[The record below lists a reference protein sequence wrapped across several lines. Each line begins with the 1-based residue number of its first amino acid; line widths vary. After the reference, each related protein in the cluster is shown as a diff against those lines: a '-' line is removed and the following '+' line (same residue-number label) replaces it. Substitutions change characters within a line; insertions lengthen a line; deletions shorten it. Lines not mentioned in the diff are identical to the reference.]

1 MKLTVQTSWGEN
13 VASVNNWLR
22 GMSFLLFISLGG
34 GLAWALSHLFRQPL
48 DVRGAMRWGMGLG
61 FLFTGV
67 DHFVS
72 GATRYAPMMP
82 SALAA
87 HALTW
92 VYVTGVAELA
102 GGIGLI
108 VPLAI
113 YRRLGLPNLQRQAGI
128 WLAVLLVCV
137 VAANI
142 NVAIQG
148 QSVQGLDFGA
158 WYFWIRPL
166 FQPVFIAWALY
177 CVGVW
182 PRSSRTA
189 VAG

>member
-1 MKLTVQTSWGEN
+1 
-13 VASVNNWLR
+13 
-22 GMSFLLFISLGG
+22 MSFLALISLGA
-34 GLAWALSHLFRQPL
+34 GLAWLLSHVFRRAL
-48 DVRGAMRWGMGLG
+48 DLRGAMRWGMALG

-67 DHFVS
+67 DHFIN
-72 GATRYAPMMP
+72 GTIRYVPMMP
-82 SALAA
+82 SVLAEHALA
-87 HALTW
+87 W

-102 GGIGLI
+102 GGVGLL

-128 WLAVLLVCV
+128 WLAVMLVCV

-158 WYFWIRPL
+158 WYFWVRPL
-166 FQPVFIAWALY
+166 FQPVFIVWALY

-182 PRSSRTA
+182 PRRSRTSVSGRGA
-189 VAG
+189 PE